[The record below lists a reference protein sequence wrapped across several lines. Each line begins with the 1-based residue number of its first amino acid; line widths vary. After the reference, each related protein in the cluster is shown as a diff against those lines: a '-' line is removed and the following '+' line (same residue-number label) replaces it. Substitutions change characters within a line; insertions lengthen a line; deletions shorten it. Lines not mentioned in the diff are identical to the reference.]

1 MASEEALSTMRLEKR
16 EVEVKLEE
24 TKRELQLYVY
34 HFHQAVELRLTFA

>member
-24 TKRELQLYVY
+24 TRRQLQLYVY
-34 HFHQAVELRLTFA
+34 HFHQVFELGLTV